1 MTSQGIKMKK
11 SELKQLIKPI
21 VEECI
26 KDALLTSG
34 LLTSV
39 ISEVVAGVQ
48 KGLVT
53 EQMKVPIQEEKKEQ
67 KNTISEDERQKIVQN
82 KKKLLDAIGT
92 SSYNGVDVFEGT
104 KPLKKGGSTSNS
116 SGGYKAFEGVDPNDP
131 GVNID
136 KLTKNLGGVWK
147 KLAEGKK

>member
-1 MTSQGIKMKK
+1 MKK

-53 EQMKVPIQEEKKEQ
+53 EQVQAQSIQQPVQEQ
-67 KNTISEDERQKIVQN
+67 NTISEEEKRKILEN
-82 KKKLLDAIGT
+82 KKKLLDAIGS

-104 KPLKKGGSTSNS
+104 KPLKKGGSPSKS

-136 KLTKNLGGVWK
+136 KLTRNLGGVWK

>member
-1 MTSQGIKMKK
+1 MKK
-11 SELKQLIKPI
+11 QELKKIIQPI
-21 VEECI
+21 VEECV

-53 EQMKVPIQEEKKEQ
+53 EQVQQQTQQPQQVQQPVQEQ
-67 KNTISEDERQKIVQN
+67 NTISESEKNKILEN

-92 SSYNGVDVFEGT
+92 SAYNGVDVFEGT
-104 KPLKKGGSTSNS
+104 KPLKKGGSASKS
-116 SGGYKAFEGVDPNDP
+116 SGGYKAFDGVDPGDP
-131 GVNID
+131 GINID
-136 KLTKNLGGVWK
+136 ALTKNLGGVWK

>member
-1 MTSQGIKMKK
+1 MKLK
-11 SELKQLIKPI
+11 KQELKKIIQPI
-21 VEECI
+21 VEECV

-39 ISEVVAGVQ
+39 ISEVIAGVQ
-48 KGLVT
+48 KGLIT
-53 EQMKVPIQEEKKEQ
+53 EQAQQQPQTQQSVQEQ
-67 KNTISEDERQKIVQN
+67 KTISENERRKILEN

-104 KPLKKGGSTSNS
+104 KPLKKGGSPSQS
-116 SGGYKAFEGVDPNDP
+116 SGGYKAFDGVDPNDP

-136 KLTKNLGGVWK
+136 KLTSALGGVWK
-147 KLAEGKK
+147 KLAEGSKK

>member
-1 MTSQGIKMKK
+1 MKK

-48 KGLVT
+48 KGLIT
-53 EQMKVPIQEEKKEQ
+53 EQVQSHPVQEPIEQQQ
-67 KNTISEDERQKIVQN
+67 KNTISDQEKNKILEN
-82 KKKLLDAIGT
+82 KKKLLDAIGS

-104 KPLKKGGSTSNS
+104 KPLKKGGTQGQGKS
-116 SGGYKAFEGVDPNDP
+116 SGGYNPFDGVDPNNP

-136 KLTKNLGGVWK
+136 KLTSNLGNVWK

>member
-1 MTSQGIKMKK
+1 MKK
-11 SELKQLIKPI
+11 SELKELIKPI

-48 KGLVT
+48 KGLVV
-53 EQMKVPIQEEKKEQ
+53 EQTQPQQIQQPVVQEQ
-67 KNTISEDERQKIVQN
+67 RNTISEEEKNKILEN
-82 KKKLLDAIGT
+82 KKKLLDAIGK

-104 KPLKKGGSTSNS
+104 KPLKKGGTPSKS
-116 SGGYKAFEGVDPNDP
+116 SGGYKAFEGIDPNDP

-136 KLTKNLGGVWK
+136 KLTSNLGGIWK

>member
-1 MTSQGIKMKK
+1 MKK
-11 SELKQLIKPI
+11 SELKELIKPI

-48 KGLVT
+48 KGLVV
-53 EQMKVPIQEEKKEQ
+53 EQTQPQQIQQPVVQEQ
-67 KNTISEDERQKIVQN
+67 RNTISEEEKNKILEN
-82 KKKLLDAIGT
+82 KKKLLDAIGK

-104 KPLKKGGSTSNS
+104 KPLKKGGAPSKS
-116 SGGYKAFEGVDPNDP
+116 SGGYKAFEGIDPNDP

-136 KLTKNLGGVWK
+136 KLTSNLGGIWK

>member
-1 MTSQGIKMKK
+1 MHLQK
-11 SELKQLIKPI
+11 
-21 VEECI
+21 
-26 KDALLTSG
+26 
-34 LLTSV
+34 TSV
-39 ISEVVAGVQ
+39 EFGRNLPRV
-48 KGLVT
+48 K
-53 EQMKVPIQEEKKEQ
+53 
-67 KNTISEDERQKIVQN
+67 N

-136 KLTKNLGGVWK
+136 ALTKNLGGVWK

>member
-1 MTSQGIKMKK
+1 MKK

-21 VEECI
+21 VEECV

-48 KGLVT
+48 KGLVV
-53 EQMKVPIQEEKKEQ
+53 EQTQSQQTQQPKVQEQ
-67 KNTISEDERQKIVQN
+67 KNTISEEERSKILEN
-82 KKKLLDAIGT
+82 KKKLLDAIGS

-104 KPLKKGGSTSNS
+104 KPLRKGGTASKG
-116 SGGYKAFEGVDPNDP
+116 SGGYKAFDGVDPNDP

-136 KLTKNLGGVWK
+136 KLTSNLGGIWK

>member
-1 MTSQGIKMKK
+1 MKK

-21 VEECI
+21 VEECV

-53 EQMKVPIQEEKKEQ
+53 EQVETKEPAVQEQ
-67 KNTISEDERQKIVQN
+67 NTISEEEKRKILEN

-104 KPLKKGGSTSNS
+104 KPLKKGGNANKGK
-116 SGGYKAFEGVDPNDP
+116 GGYSPFEGVDPNNP

-136 KLTKNLGGVWK
+136 KLTSNLGGIWK

>member
-1 MTSQGIKMKK
+1 MKK

-21 VEECI
+21 VEECV

-53 EQMKVPIQEEKKEQ
+53 EQVETKEPDVQEQ
-67 KNTISEDERQKIVQN
+67 NTISEEEKRKILEN

-104 KPLKKGGSTSNS
+104 KPLKKGGNANKGK
-116 SGGYKAFEGVDPNDP
+116 GGYSPFEGVDPNNP

-136 KLTKNLGGVWK
+136 KLTSNLGGIWK